1 VPSPE
6 QALRL
11 TPVQPDVEYSR
22 PADVDVPR
30 CKVIARRTEGAV
42 GWVVEDPAGLPLRRF
57 LDTNGD
63 NKVDQWSYFKDGLE
77 VYRDIDADYDGK
89 ADQYRWFNTA
99 GSRWA
104 IDRDEDGLIDA
115 WQSISAEEV
124 TAEVIAA
131 LANQDAARFA
141 RVALNPDDLK
151 GLGLGPAK
159 NQDLAEKIATL
170 GIKFKDTAARAKG
183 ITEKTR
189 WVHFSGS
196 QPGIVPAGT
205 EGSTKDV
212 QVYENVVAIAQTGTD
227 HVQIQIGTL
236 VKVGDTW
243 KVIDVPQATGDV
255 DSRQADTGYFFR
267 LTPSN
272 RPQITADVPSE
283 KMQEVL
289 TALQKLDAAAQAA
302 SPEEQARYH
311 AQRADLLQR
320 IADEA
325 TKPEDRAMWL
335 RQLADMLGAAVQ
347 SGAFPDGVKRLEA
360 LFERVR
366 RNEQDRDLAA
376 HVRFVELTAQYGLS
390 MQAKGADFA
399 KIQSEWLKTLEQ
411 YVADYPKGP
420 DAAEA
425 MLQLA
430 IAQEFA
436 GREEEAKRWY
446 GQIVAG
452 FSDSPAAQK
461 AAGAKTRLESVGKV
475 LALQGKSPTGATV
488 DLAKYRGQV
497 VLIQYWA
504 SWCEPCKADMA
515 TLKEVL
521 SKHGRTFAVIGVN
534 LDNNE
539 EAMAAFLKE
548 NPLPWSQI
556 FEPGGLESRPAVEM
570 GILTL
575 PTMIL
580 VDQEGRVVNRNI
592 TAVELEA
599 ELKRL
604 IK

>member
-1 VPSPE
+1 
-6 QALRL
+6 
-11 TPVQPDVEYSR
+11 T
-22 PADVDVPR
+22 
-30 CKVIARRTEGAV
+30 
-42 GWVVEDPAGLPLRRF
+42 
-57 LDTNGD
+57 
-63 NKVDQWSYFKDGLE
+63 
-77 VYRDIDADYDGK
+77 
-89 ADQYRWFNTA
+89 
-99 GSRWA
+99 
-104 IDRDEDGLIDA
+104 
-115 WQSISAEEV
+115 
-124 TAEVIAA
+124 
-131 LANQDAARFA
+131 
-141 RVALNPDDLK
+141 
-151 GLGLGPAK
+151 
-159 NQDLAEKIATL
+159 
-170 GIKFKDTAARAKG
+170 
-183 ITEKTR
+183 
-189 WVHFSGS
+189 
-196 QPGIVPAGT
+196 
-205 EGSTKDV
+205 
-212 QVYENVVAIAQTGTD
+212 
-227 HVQIQIGTL
+227 
-236 VKVGDTW
+236 
-243 KVIDVPQATGDV
+243 
-255 DSRQADTGYFFR
+255 
-267 LTPSN
+267 N
-272 RPQITADVPSE
+272 RPQVAADVPSE

-289 TALQKLDAAAQAA
+289 TALQKLDTAAAQAG

-311 AQRADLLQR
+311 AQRADLLQK

-347 SGAFPDGVKRLEA
+347 SGAFPEGVKRLEA

-446 GQIVAG
+446 GQIVTG

-497 VLIQYWA
+497 VLVQYWA

-515 TLKEVL
+515 TLKELL
-521 SKHGRTFAVIGVN
+521 SKHGRSFAVIGVN
-534 LDNNE
+534 LDNSE

-604 IK
+604 TK